1 MMVPLSSFASVEV
14 GTGYTS
20 AYSGRKVTT
29 LALAYSTPN
38 YALSTYM
45 AGVKNDYYYQSSYGV
60 NVFSMRKGGDLMG
73 GLVQGGFGLGLLY
86 SKSGFKDSDDSSES
100 TNTDFLIGPA
110 FRLNWSFFNNLYL
123 NIDATYGIRNIS
135 SHIQMNFQ
143 DSVSTSIGFRL

>member
-1 MMVPLSSFASVEV
+1 MGLATVIIRGGVE
-14 GTGYTS
+14 
-20 AYSGRKVTT
+20 YSLRDYGKITEVSRLRLGSHTFLHACLLV
-29 LALAYSTPN
+29 LEFSPN

-110 FRLNWSFFNNLYL
+110 FRLNWSFFNNL
-123 NIDATYGIRNIS
+123 TRRFSFFFYGCFLTR
-135 SHIQMNFQ
+135 
-143 DSVSTSIGFRL
+143 